1 MSCYPCSQPTD
12 FQVSFDWRNVSYG
25 LDSSGK
31 PRRPARQ
38 IDFKLKY
45 KTEMCKGWVKGLCE
59 FGDKCAFAHG
69 HEELREKTA
78 NVCNYKTK
86 RCKQFF
92 ELGVCM
98 YGTRCQF
105 LHTDSNTATSTP
117 ESSARPSRKSSGDE
131 GTNRLPVFLAIS
143 ARGEKDGYN

>member
-1 MSCYPCSQPTD
+1 MNCDPCSQIPD
-12 FQVSFDWRNVSYG
+12 FQTSFDWRGPSYV
-25 LDSSGK
+25 LDSKGK

-45 KTEMCKGWVKGLCE
+45 KTEICKGWEKGFCE

-69 HEELREKTA
+69 TDELRDKNP

-86 RCKQFF
+86 KCKQFF

-98 YGTRCQF
+98 YGSRCQF
-105 LHTDSNTATSTP
+105 LHTDANTAPSTP
-117 ESSARPSRKSSGDE
+117 ETSARPSRKSSGDE
-131 GTNRLPVFLAIS
+131 GSSRLPVFLALS
-143 ARGEKDGYN
+143 ARGEVQGYN